1 MALVLAACTS
11 AQIRIIDKHTKAPI
25 NGAYVY
31 IQPMQTL
38 PFAIG
43 PLNILLKSD
52 SNGVVVVPT
61 SSFYVYVL
69 KDGYSLGL
77 SERYDEKLDMH
88 TVELEKG
95 SKVDRIILNLTTD
108 GFLKVKATPV
118 WREFLACCSKNNIK
132 ILLRPN

>member
-1 MALVLAACTS
+1 MAACSS
-11 AQIRIIDKHTKAPI
+11 AQIRIIDKSTKAPI

-43 PLNILLKSD
+43 PLNIILKSD
-52 SNGVVVVPT
+52 SDGIVDVPT

-77 SERYDEKLDMH
+77 SERYDEKLNMH
-88 TVELEKG
+88 IVELEEG
-95 SKVDRIILNLTTD
+95 SKVDRIILNLTDD
-108 GFLKVKATPV
+108 GFLKVKETPI
-118 WREFLACCSKNNIK
+118 WREFLACCNRNNIK
-132 ILLRPN
+132 VFVRTNNIK